1 MKKIFKNVV
10 LINDDS
16 QLIMK
21 DESGETITSI
31 LHFGAYND
39 KLDEFVFKGK
49 KTLRVKEIDFNQ
61 FTEKFCSP
69 YGDENSDI
77 HLILED

>member
-10 LINDDS
+10 LINDDL

-31 LHFGAYND
+31 LHFGVYND

-49 KTLRVKEIDFNQ
+49 KTLRVKEIDFESVCRKLLL
-61 FTEKFCSP
+61 TLRRRKP
-69 YGDENSDI
+69 
-77 HLILED
+77 LIFI